1 MKTSDFSFE
10 LPEELIAYHPP
21 EKRGTCR
28 LMHLDRARGSLSH
41 LNMNDFPDLLP
52 DNALLVFNNTRVRRA
67 RIYARSKE
75 TGGQIEILL
84 LKDLENTML
93 WECLVSKSKKQKTGK
108 TYSLPGGADAQ
119 IVAEEEG
126 GIRIIR
132 TDRPL
137 TEEYLKSNGHIPLPP
152 YIKREDEAGDDTRY
166 QTVYARET
174 GSVAAPTAGLHFTDE
189 ILDRLRARGVETA
202 FVTLH
207 VGMGTFA
214 PVRAEEIQNH
224 KMHTESY
231 FVSNETAEAVER
243 AKREG
248 RPVIAVGTTSL
259 RTLESSWV
267 ETDEGGAMKR
277 GSYDTDIFIY
287 PGYKFKVIDGLF
299 TNFHT
304 PESTLLMLVSAFAG
318 KEKIDRAY
326 AEAVRERYRFF
337 SYGDAMFIQ

>member
-21 EKRGTCR
+21 EIRGTCR
-28 LMHLDRARGSLSH
+28 LMHLERDRNAFSH
-41 LNMNDFPDLLP
+41 LNMNDFPDLIP

-67 RIYARSKE
+67 RIFAHSRE
-75 TGGQIEILL
+75 TGGKIEILL
-84 LKDLENTML
+84 LKDLGKGEL
-93 WECLVSKSKKQKTGK
+93 WECLVSKSKKQKKGK
-108 TYSLPGGADAQ
+108 VYDLPGGAEAH
-119 IVAEEEG
+119 IIAEEEEG
-126 GIRIIR
+126 VRIIG

-174 GSVAAPTAGLHFTDE
+174 GSVAAPTAGLHFTDG
-189 ILDRLRARGVETA
+189 ILKRLERKGVETA

-207 VGMGTFA
+207 VGMGTFS
-214 PVRAEEIQNH
+214 PVRSDDIRDH
-224 KMHTESY
+224 RMHTESY
-231 FVSNETAEAVER
+231 YVSEETALAVEK

-259 RTLESSWV
+259 RTLESAW
-267 ETDEGGAMKR
+267 ELTPDGGSMKR
-277 GSYDTDIFIY
+277 GSHDTDIFIY
-287 PGYKFKVIDGLF
+287 PGYGFKVITGLF

-318 KEKIDRAY
+318 KEVIDRAY
-326 AEAVRERYRFF
+326 GEAVREGYRFF